1 MPDLPLSACL
11 EKGGEKAMGKV
22 GKDVFTFLP
31 LLLAAA
37 PTKSEK
43 LLAPTKSKTLL
54 PQKAK
59 SCSHEK
65 GKTAPTKSENL
76 LQRKAKR
83 R

>member
-43 LLAPTKSKTLL
+43 LLPR
-54 PQKAK
+54 KAK
-59 SCSHEK
+59 NCSHEK
-65 GKTAPTKSENL
+65 RKSAATKSEKEMNNGVTF
-76 LQRKAKR
+76 
-83 R
+83 

>member
-43 LLAPTKSKTLL
+43 LLPR
-54 PQKAK
+54 KAK
-59 SCSHEK
+59 NCSLPRKAKKCSHEK
-65 GKTAPTKSENL
+65 RKAAPTKSEKEMNNGVTF
-76 LQRKAKR
+76 
-83 R
+83 

>member
-37 PTKSEK
+37 AMKSEK
-43 LLAPTKSKTLL
+43 LLPR
-54 PQKAK
+54 KAK
-59 SCSHEK
+59 SCCHEK
-65 GKTAPTKSENL
+65 RKTAPGHEK
-76 LQRKAKR
+76 RKRDA
-83 R
+83 